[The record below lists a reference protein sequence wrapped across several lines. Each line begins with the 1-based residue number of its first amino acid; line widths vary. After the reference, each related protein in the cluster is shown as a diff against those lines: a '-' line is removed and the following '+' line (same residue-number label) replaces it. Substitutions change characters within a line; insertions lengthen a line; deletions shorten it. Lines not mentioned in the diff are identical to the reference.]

1 MMERDFQAT
10 ELDRRLA
17 NIVRLGTVEQADYA
31 KARIRVRC
39 GDMLTGWLPWLTT
52 RAGKDITWWA
62 PDIGEQVV
70 VLSPSGEPAQGVVL
84 VAVYQN
90 SSPQP
95 ETDVHK
101 SKVVFEDGTTVT
113 YDRSAHKLDVLVK
126 GDASIRVEGHAELT
140 VTDCLSFR
148 CEKHGGGTL

>member
-1 MMERDFQAT
+1 MERDFQAT

-84 VAVYQN
+84 FAVYQN

-95 ETDVHK
+95 ERT
-101 SKVVFEDGTTVT
+101 
-113 YDRSAHKLDVLVK
+113 
-126 GDASIRVEGHAELT
+126 
-140 VTDCLSFR
+140 
-148 CEKHGGGTL
+148 